1 MVTFRNAA
9 PQDWAAILH
18 TVRRTFL
25 NEDDQGTPVDEALF
39 EPARAVVAIDGADI
53 VAHAGTYTRDLSVPG
68 GTVAAGFVTAVVVAG
83 THRRRGIASTML
95 TRQLEEIRDR
105 GEALAVLWASEASIY
120 RRFGYGQASHRIG
133 FTIDRREVRVV
144 GADKHALSLRVDTP
158 GQLRAELGA
167 VYERVRPA
175 RPGYATRDD
184 RWWTW
189 RLHDDPGHR
198 AGAGPLLAL
207 VCRDGDAVLGYALYR
222 TRSEWENVG
231 PKGEVNILEV
241 VTDSPAAYA
250 AMWDHLLNVD
260 LTRQVS
266 YWLAAV
272 DEPLLH
278 IVTDTRRL
286 GGRYGDGLWARLLDI
301 PAALSSRRYAAPVDV
316 VLEVEDPVLPG
327 TGGRFRLAGSLD
339 GATCVRT
346 DDAPDLRLDV
356 ATLSTVYLGGNSL
369 GSLAAAGRVTEL
381 TSGALAAADP
391 AFGWLRAPAAIEI
404 F

>member
-1 MVTFRNAA
+1 MVTYRTAE
-9 PQDWAAILH
+9 PQDWAAILR

-39 EPARAVVAIDGADI
+39 EPARAVVALDGPDV
-53 VAHAGTYTRDLSVPG
+53 VAHAGTYSRELSVPG
-68 GTVAAGFVTAVVVAG
+68 GAVPAGFVTAVVVAG
-83 THRRRGIASTML
+83 THRRRGVASTML
-95 TRQLEEIRDR
+95 TRQLEEIRDH
-105 GEALAVLWASEASIY
+105 GDPLAVLWASEAGIY

-133 FTIDRREVRVV
+133 FTIDRREVQVV
-144 GADKHALSLRVDTP
+144 GAGKHTLSLRVGTP
-158 GQLRAELGA
+158 AELRAELGT
-167 VYERVRPA
+167 VYERVRPT
-175 RPGYATRDD
+175 RPGYASRDD

-198 AGAGPLLAL
+198 SGAGPLLAL
-207 VCRDGDAVLGYALYR
+207 VCRDGDAVLGYALHR
-222 TRSEWENVG
+222 TRSEWDNLG
-231 PKGEVNILEV
+231 PKGEVNVMEV

-278 IVTDTRRL
+278 IASDTRRL

-301 PAALSSRRYAAPVDV
+301 PAALSARRYAAPVDV
-316 VLEVEDPVLPG
+316 VLEVEDTVLPG

-339 GATCVRT
+339 GAACVRT

-356 ATLSTVYLGGNSL
+356 ATLGTVYLGGNSL
-369 GSLAAAGRVTEL
+369 GSLAAAGRVEEL

-391 AFGWLRAPAAIEI
+391 AFRWHRAPVSIEI